1 MTYRQIH
8 VWVRVMLIDE
18 IIFMSRSFRTGG
30 IVQRNRTEL
39 GEKNPPV
46 KAQLSRLIAYAST
59 WESILFAMNN
69 TLVRPLKL
77 LARAT
82 PIIDN

>member
-8 VWVRVMLIDE
+8 VWVCVMLIDE
-18 IIFMSRSFRTGG
+18 IVFMSRSSRTGG
-30 IVQRNRTEL
+30 IVQRNRTEI

-46 KAQLSRLIAYAST
+46 KAQLSRLVAYVSA
-59 WESILFAMNN
+59 WESILFAMSK

-77 LARAT
+77 LTRAT
-82 PIIDN
+82 PMIGS